1 MNLDLRT
8 YSTFK
13 IGGIAHNVFEINDI
27 SDIEKINSYSKDV
40 DKPLLIIGEG
50 SNSIFSDTTDKY
62 ILGLM
67 NIKGITS
74 QRESDTSVL
83 VTAQGGESWDD
94 LVAWAV
100 DHSLTGIE
108 ALSGIPGTVGA
119 SPVQN
124 IGAYGAELADVFVS
138 AYVFDREKNTYT
150 TFTHTD
156 CQFSYRDSIFK
167 KNPRRYIIASI
178 TLRLHTTSPKIPEYK
193 AVQDYFKNTEP
204 TLLEI
209 RTAIISIR
217 NAKIPNYKL
226 FPNCGS
232 FFKNPILEKTHL
244 DKILLTH
251 PTIPYFETTDHKI
264 KLYAGWLIEHVDYV
278 SAQNNKVIFN
288 QANKLILVNT
298 GNASYTDLQEVIQNI
313 TKLIKES
320 FDITLEPE
328 PNIFD

>member
-13 IGGIAHNVFEINDI
+13 IGGIAHKVFEINDI

-40 DKPLLIIGEG
+40 DKPFIIIGEG
-50 SNSIFSDTTDKY
+50 SNSIFADTTDKY

-67 NIKGITS
+67 NLKGITS
-74 QRESDTSVL
+74 QIESGTSVQ

-100 DHSLTGIE
+100 DQNLSGIE

-124 IGAYGAELADVFVS
+124 IGAYGAELGDVFVS

-150 TFTHTD
+150 TFTHRD

-178 TLRLHTTSPKIPEYK
+178 TLRLHTTLPKIPEYK

-204 TLLEI
+204 ILSQI
-209 RTAIISIR
+209 RDAIISIR

-232 FFKNPILEKTHL
+232 FFKNPIIEKTHL

-251 PTIPYFETTDHKI
+251 PTIPYFETSENKI
-264 KLYAGWLIEHVDYV
+264 KLYTGWLIEHVDYA
-278 SAQNNKVIFN
+278 SAQNKKVVFN
-288 QANKLILVNT
+288 EANKLILINKDT
-298 GNASYTDLQEVIQNI
+298 ASYEDLQEVIHSI
-313 TKLIKES
+313 TRLVRES
-320 FDITLEPE
+320 FNITLEPE